1 MRDTTSA
8 AAAAQAEAPRQLG
21 GPARL
26 RLAFEMSVVAR
37 ELALVRLRRDHPQ
50 WSTSQLSRELLR
62 LAFLPDPLPEALR

>member
-1 MRDTTSA
+1 
-8 AAAAQAEAPRQLG
+8 
-21 GPARL
+21 
-26 RLAFEMSVVAR
+26 MSVVAR